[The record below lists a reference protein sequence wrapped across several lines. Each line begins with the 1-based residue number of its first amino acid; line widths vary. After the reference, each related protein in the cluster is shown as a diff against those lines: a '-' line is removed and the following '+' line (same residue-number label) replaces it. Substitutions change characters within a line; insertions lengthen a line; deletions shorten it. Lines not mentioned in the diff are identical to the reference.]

1 MPAAPWLRAR
11 PILAAAL
18 AVACL
23 ALAACGSSGGV
34 GATAPLEGSQWVLNS
49 AALGIAGS
57 DTVTSWIHF
66 DRGAVTG
73 NDGCN
78 QFNGPFKVDGS
89 AITIGPLGGTRRL
102 CPDPEN
108 AVATKVL
115 ASLTQAA
122 KYDISGAR
130 LRLKDAA
137 GAVLLTYNATTA
149 TLEGSWKA
157 TSVLYGDAIR
167 GVIEGTELTAVFG
180 EDGNAAGSG
189 GCNTFTG
196 KFTTK
201 GDAVT
206 IGPLAATRKACVSP
220 PGADAQEAGYFAAL
234 ESART
239 FQQIEGQLTLFD
251 AEGRMAVIFARAG

>member
-1 MPAAPWLRAR
+1 MPAVPRVRAR
-11 PILAAAL
+11 SSLAAVL
-18 AVACL
+18 AVAVV

-49 AALGIAGS
+49 AALDVAGA

-66 DRGAVTG
+66 ASGAVTG

-78 QFNGPFKVDGS
+78 QFNGPYKVSGS
-89 AITIGPLGGTRRL
+89 SIAIGPLGGTRRL
-102 CPDPEN
+102 CADPED

-115 ASLTQAA
+115 ASLTQTA

-130 LRLKDAA
+130 LQLKDAA

-149 TLEGSWKA
+149 TLEGSWTA
-157 TSVLYGDAIR
+157 TSVLYADAIR
-167 GVIEGTELTAVFG
+167 GVIEGTQLTAVFG

-189 GCNTFTG
+189 GCNTFSG

-201 GDAVT
+201 GEAVT
-206 IGPLAATRKACVSP
+206 IGPLAATRKACVTP
-220 PGADAQEAGYFAAL
+220 PGADVQETGYFAAL

-251 AEGRMAVIFARAG
+251 AQGRMAVIFTRAG

>member
-1 MPAAPWLRAR
+1 MSA
-11 PILAAAL
+11 LAAVLAL
-18 AVACL
+18 AAFG
-23 ALAACGSSGGV
+23 LAACGSSGGS
-34 GATAPLEGSQWVLNS
+34 GATASLTGSQWVLNS
-49 AALGIAGS
+49 AALGIPGG

-66 DRGAVTG
+66 DAGAVTG

-78 QFNGPFKVDGS
+78 QFNGGYKVDGS

-102 CPDPEN
+102 CPDPQN

-115 ASLTQAA
+115 ASLAQIV

-130 LRLKDAA
+130 LQLKDAA

-149 TLEGSWKA
+149 TLEGSWTA
-157 TSVLYGDAIR
+157 TSVLYDDAIR
-167 GVIEGTELTAVFG
+167 GVVTGTELTAVFG

-201 GDAVT
+201 GEDVT
-206 IGPLAATRKACVSP
+206 IGPLAATRKACVTP
-220 PGADAQEAGYFAAL
+220 AGADRQEVGYFAAL
-234 ESART
+234 ESAKT

-251 AEGRMAVIFARAG
+251 AQGRMAVIFTRAG